1 MSGTFLIHYPTA
13 INQKPIMVIFL
24 SFAHMSF
31 EIKNNKH
38 PLIKIKTSQC
48 FIRIIKESE
57 SSFQHSK

>member
-1 MSGTFLIHYPTA
+1 MSGPFLIHHPTA

-38 PLIKIKTSQC
+38 PLIKN
-48 FIRIIKESE
+48 
-57 SSFQHSK
+57 